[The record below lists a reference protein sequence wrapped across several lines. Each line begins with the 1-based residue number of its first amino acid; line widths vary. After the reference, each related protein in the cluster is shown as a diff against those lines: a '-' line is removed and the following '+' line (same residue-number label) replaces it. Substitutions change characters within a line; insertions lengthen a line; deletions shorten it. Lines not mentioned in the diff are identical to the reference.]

1 MINHIAIRN
10 FAIIENTEVDLND
23 GLNIIT
29 GETGSG
35 KSIVIEA
42 ISLALGSRA
51 DSSCVRTGT
60 EKAIVELTG
69 TLDDE
74 EIVIHREVNR
84 QGKNLCKLNGE
95 IVTLANLNQV
105 SRRLA
110 DIHGQYDN
118 QSLLNPDYHIV
129 LLDSYRTKEIANLK
143 NTVAYDFHEFQ
154 SVKTRLISL
163 LNHEKQNLRNLDFH
177 RFEAQEIDRA
187 ELKPNEDHDLEEKIS
202 LLKNSEKIYEG
213 LEQAYSALS
222 SDGAFLDEFAKGM
235 RALEHISGFSSS
247 LSELSSEYTDI
258 YYRMQDISR
267 DLSSMRDN
275 LTFSQSELDSAISRQ
290 SLIDGLKKKYSDSIE
305 GILNYRD
312 ELEEKIRTIE
322 NFDEEKA
329 ILERKLL
336 DTRRKLLSSYALLT
350 EERKKTAAELSER
363 TLKELK
369 ELNFM
374 DARIEIEVTPL
385 DQPQED
391 GMDKVE
397 IMISTNKGEPL
408 KPLYKVASG
417 GEISRIMLAF
427 KNVISTYDSIPTLI
441 FDEIDNGISGI
452 TASVVAGKLKEI
464 SKAHQIIC
472 ITHLPQIAAAGE
484 HNYKIYKDSDLS
496 STYTHIKDLDDS
508 AKVEEIAR
516 LIGGTTITETT
527 LRSAKE
533 LIENS

>member
-312 ELEEKIRTIE
+312 ELEEKIRTI
-322 NFDEEKA
+322 
-329 ILERKLL
+329 
-336 DTRRKLLSSYALLT
+336 
-350 EERKKTAAELSER
+350 
-363 TLKELK
+363 
-369 ELNFM
+369 
-374 DARIEIEVTPL
+374 
-385 DQPQED
+385 
-391 GMDKVE
+391 
-397 IMISTNKGEPL
+397 
-408 KPLYKVASG
+408 
-417 GEISRIMLAF
+417 
-427 KNVISTYDSIPTLI
+427 
-441 FDEIDNGISGI
+441 
-452 TASVVAGKLKEI
+452 
-464 SKAHQIIC
+464 
-472 ITHLPQIAAAGE
+472 
-484 HNYKIYKDSDLS
+484 
-496 STYTHIKDLDDS
+496 
-508 AKVEEIAR
+508 
-516 LIGGTTITETT
+516 
-527 LRSAKE
+527 
-533 LIENS
+533 